1 MANYRTTVT
10 SPASAETAYR
20 YLADFAS
27 IIDWDPSV
35 SEAALVSG
43 EPGELGARYRV
54 VVSIPLRTIPLEYEI
69 VEASPPTSANSPAK
83 VALRA
88 QNADVDSYDV
98 ITFEPRTDG
107 GTDVTYDAQLTGRGF
122 RRVFDPFF
130 GVVMQLIGQRA
141 RSGLMDALGALPAA
155 RP

>member
-1 MANYRTTVT
+1 MTPCATWVSTEDAAGGVGCRRRAAHAPIGDAADTGGMANYRTTVT

-69 VEASPPTSANSPAK
+69 VEASPPTSANSPAAK
-83 VALRA
+83 NRDF
-88 QNADVDSYDV
+88 QS
-98 ITFEPRTDG
+98 
-107 GTDVTYDAQLTGRGF
+107 
-122 RRVFDPFF
+122 
-130 GVVMQLIGQRA
+130 
-141 RSGLMDALGALPAA
+141 
-155 RP
+155 